1 MEKQKVFAVFG
12 LGTFGREVCQV
23 LSERGGKVI
32 AVDNQPR
39 HIEMMKDTVAQ
50 AYLLDSRDA
59 EALNNLPLADVDV
72 AVVAIGENVEASLIT
87 AARLKNAGI
96 PHIVARAVT
105 DIHQQILRQIGVQ
118 EVINLEVDEGRRVAA
133 RLIAPDVLETLAI
146 AENFSIA
153 EVFAGQKL
161 AGGSVEKLDLRKR
174 FNLNVLAVKRQSVN
188 IESLGNPVKN
198 EGILL
203 PESAG
208 VLQDGD
214 VLLLLGRNEDIE
226 RFRAE

>member
-1 MEKQKVFAVFG
+1 MEKEKVFAVFG

-23 LSERGGKVI
+23 LTEKGGKVI

-39 HIEMMKDTVAQ
+39 HIEGIKNTVAQ

-59 EALNNLPLADVDV
+59 EALNELPLADVDV

-105 DIHQQILRQIGVQ
+105 DIHQQILKQIGVE
-118 EVINLEVDEGRRVAA
+118 EVINLEVDEGRRVAS
-133 RLIAPDVLETLAI
+133 RLISPEVLETVAI

-153 EVFAGQKL
+153 EVSAGEKL
-161 AGGSVEKLDLRKR
+161 AGKSVEKLDLRKR
-174 FNLNVLAVKRQSVN
+174 FNLNLLAVKRLSVN
-188 IESLGNPVKN
+188 IDSLGNPVKN
-198 EGILL
+198 ESILP

-208 VLQDGD
+208 QLKEGD

-226 RFRAE
+226 NFRGG

>member
-50 AYLLDSRDA
+50 AYLMDSRDA

-105 DIHQQILRQIGVQ
+105 DIHQQILKQVGVQ

-133 RLIAPDVLETLAI
+133 RLIAPDVLEILSI

-188 IESLGNPVKN
+188 IDSLGNPVKK

>member
-50 AYLLDSRDA
+50 AYLMDSRDA

-133 RLIAPDVLETLAI
+133 RLIAPDVLEILSI

-188 IESLGNPVKN
+188 IDSLGNPVKK

-226 RFRAE
+226 RFRTE

>member
-1 MEKQKVFAVFG
+1 MEKGKVFAVFG

-23 LSERGGKVI
+23 LAEQGGKVI

-39 HIEMMKDTVAQ
+39 HIEMMKNTVAQ

-59 EALNNLPLADVDV
+59 EALSGLPLGDIDV

-105 DIHQQILRQIGVQ
+105 DIHQQILKQIGVQ
-118 EVINLEVDEGRRVAA
+118 EVINLEVDEGRRVAS
-133 RLIAPDVLETLAI
+133 RLIAPEVLEMVSI
-146 AENFSIA
+146 AEDFSIV

-161 AGGSVEKLDLRKR
+161 SGKGVEKLDLRKR
-174 FNLNVLAVKRQSVN
+174 FNLNVLAIRRQSVN
-188 IESLGNPVKN
+188 IDSLGNPVKN
-198 EGILL
+198 ETVLL

-208 VLQDGD
+208 QLIDGD
-214 VLLLLGRNEDIE
+214 VLILLGRNKDIE
-226 RFRAE
+226 SFRSE

>member
-118 EVINLEVDEGRRVAA
+118 EVINLEVDEGRRVAS

-188 IESLGNPVKN
+188 IDSLGNPVKN